1 MLGLCNTCLVPVQRT
16 VVGTGG
22 VKGTNPAVDKM
33 EALKRALLGCTD
45 PQSVPGCCAQGS
57 CKELEAALGALGLG
71 KGTLL
76 PLPSPE
82 QCFESGVS
90 HWRAKKPGE
99 SSGILSPR
107 WVFRRCCSC
116 APCKEPA
123 KQDGAQLKG
132 HCRDPSLLRSPP
144 PQCCPGTARLHL
156 EGSGGTGP
164 QQPPQ
169 HGAQWERRVDAEAA
183 AREGTRVGPSA
194 GAAEGAKPTYVK
206 LGHAALHCISPALV
220 PGLNL
225 HACRLLRGPEML
237 HLLLGLPGRSL
248 RGCGQQLGCD
258 APMGGPCREKEVWGS
273 SKDNHPG

>member
-1 MLGLCNTCLVPVQRT
+1 
-16 VVGTGG
+16 
-22 VKGTNPAVDKM
+22 M

-45 PQSVPGCCAQGS
+45 LQSVPGCCARGS

-156 EGSGGTGP
+156 EGSGGHRTPAATTARGTM
-164 QQPPQ
+164 
-169 HGAQWERRVDAEAA
+169 GAQGGCRSSGQR
-183 AREGTRVGPSA
+183 GHTRWPLSRGSRGGKTDLRQAGPRCI
-194 GAAEGAKPTYVK
+194 T
-206 LGHAALHCISPALV
+206 LH
-220 PGLNL
+220 
-225 HACRLLRGPEML
+225 
-237 HLLLGLPGRSL
+237 
-248 RGCGQQLGCD
+248 
-258 APMGGPCREKEVWGS
+258 
-273 SKDNHPG
+273 